1 MECMYGIV
9 NHDSHLAK
17 CTIPHG
23 PWLVGWLLSKIST
36 VRQDLIRLSRIIS
49 CIICSLTHF
58 VAWYITLKSAD
69 AGQLKVTL
77 SIKNIRKAT
86 CASMVESTPS
96 PIVCYVALSINMQ
109 LVKAGVIA

>member
-1 MECMYGIV
+1 MASSITT
-9 NHDSHLAK
+9 H
-17 CTIPHG
+17 T
-23 PWLVGWLLSKIST
+23 WLNVLYHTGDGRLLSWTTIVSK
-36 VRQDLIRLSRIIS
+36 DLIRLTRIIS

-86 CASMVESTPS
+86 CTSIVESTPS
-96 PIVCYVALSINMQ
+96 PIVCYVTLSINMQ

>member
-1 MECMYGIV
+1 MASSITTHTWLNVLYHTGDGWTTIV
-9 NHDSHLAK
+9 
-17 CTIPHG
+17 
-23 PWLVGWLLSKIST
+23 SK
-36 VRQDLIRLSRIIS
+36 DLIRLSRIIS

-86 CASMVESTPS
+86 CTSIVESTPS